1 MASRFSIPDRL
12 YGREAET
19 AELLASLERV
29 ADGSA
34 ELLLLVGGS
43 GVGKSVLVQEIQGP
57 TVERRGFFIR
67 GKFDQYSASAPYA
80 SLIDAVRELVHQLLG
95 EPPERI
101 ATWRDAILTALA
113 GNAAV
118 VGDVIPDVTL
128 ITGPL
133 PPVAE
138 LGPTE
143 TQNRFNVVFRRFI
156 RTFARPEHPLV
167 IFLDDLHWADAA
179 SIRLLRTLVSDP
191 DARHLLIIGAYRPE
205 AVDPSGPLAAAIAAL
220 DPSSVRHIELGPLGL
235 DTVTR
240 TRGRYRAGGPGR
252 GRCRWPGS
260 CTNAPPGTRSSS
272 TSSSAPCS
280 RTGCSASP
288 PTAAVGSGTWP
299 ESGNAT

>member
-19 AELLASLERV
+19 GELLASLERV

-34 ELLLLVGGS
+34 ELVLLVGGS
-43 GVGKSVLVQEIQGP
+43 GVGKSVLVQELQGP
-57 TVERRGFFIR
+57 TVERHGYLHP
-67 GKFDQYSASAPYA
+67 GQ
-80 SLIDAVRELVHQLLG
+80 VRPVLG
-95 EPPERI
+95 ERTLRVADRRRHGNSSTNSSANLRNGSPPGGTRSSPPWP
-101 ATWRDAILTALA
+101 ATRRWS
-113 GNAAV
+113 
-118 VGDVIPDVTL
+118 GDVIPDVTL

-167 IFLDDLHWADAA
+167 VFLDDLHWADAA

-220 DPSSVRHIELGPLGL
+220 DPASVR
-235 DTVTR
+235 
-240 TRGRYRAGGPGR
+240 
-252 GRCRWPGS
+252 
-260 CTNAPPGTRSSS
+260 RSN
-272 TSSSAPCS
+272 SA
-280 RTGCSASP
+280 RSASTP
-288 PTAAVGSGTWP
+288 
-299 ESGNAT
+299 